1 MGGLAAYS
9 TNWSRW
15 MRVDHDMGNE
25 GVASPLTFAEHY
37 PSHELS
43 RELFHPGGHRIWMGP
58 WGDDAFFPRLRA
70 GRSYQVKLRIK
81 TAGIRGPADGTSPH
95 GFAVKTHAFPG
106 ATIDADLKRRPSI
119 IPIVSTNRDWH
130 TIVVPYTAS
139 ARQEDTPYLSLLLE
153 NVTAGRVYID
163 QFSIREVRRDGTL
176 GGELVRHARADMH
189 TYVEQRPSAYLDWQ
203 VQQGEAHGVFLKYVV
218 QDKNDWVP
226 NHLTR
231 DGRFA
236 DRGDGYFQPPATR
249 ATWLQEQWWR
259 YVVARW
265 GYSTAVH
272 SWELCNEADPNDT
285 SVWRH
290 TQHFA
295 KFMHD
300 VDAHPHLAT
309 TSFWCCWKPEFW
321 GDAAT
326 YPDVDYADLHAYSRD
341 DPLGLDMAGWVL
353 SLARL
358 TNERAVGKPVV
369 LAETGIAQPGHPWFA
384 HLERAN
390 PGLWYHNLL
399 WSQLS
404 GLSGLTAPGYWWSQH
419 LTKIDVIRIARPFAQ
434 FVATLDVN
442 QGGYVDAA
450 AISTNGLVRAIGQKR
465 EESGTAYLWV
475 QHTHHTWR
483 HAMGVE
489 NPVAITAQS
498 GEIVVRMAPDI
509 AYRVD
514 RWNTDTGTIQGTDVR
529 VSSAEGD
536 LRLPFTDLKGDF
548 AVKISPAPAAT
559 PVQK

>member
-1 MGGLAAYS
+1 MEVAAGSFTAAPPVRKGFIRVSRRDPRYFEFANGELYFPIGPAHGQDYQRYANGGPNLDRPWMGGLAAYS

-25 GVASPLTFAEHY
+25 GVGSPLTFAEHY

-70 GRSYQVKLRIK
+70 GRTYQVKLRIK

-95 GFAVKTHAFPG
+95 GFAVKTHAFPEP
-106 ATIDADLKRRPSI
+106 TIDAELKRRPSL
-119 IPIVSTNRDWH
+119 IPIVSTDRDWH

-139 ARQEDTPYLSLLLE
+139 ALQEDTPYLSLLLE

-236 DRGDGYFQPPATR
+236 DRGDGYFQPHGTKLRGCRSSGGATSRRAGAIPPRCTRGSCATR
-249 ATWLQEQWWR
+249 PTR
-259 YVVARW
+259 
-265 GYSTAVH
+265 TT
-272 SWELCNEADPNDT
+272 P

-295 KFMHD
+295 KFLHD

-326 YPDVDYADLHAYSRD
+326 YPDVDYADLHEV
-341 DPLGLDMAGWVL
+341 P
-353 SLARL
+353 
-358 TNERAVGKPVV
+358 RATTRWGS
-369 LAETGIAQPGHPWFA
+369 TWPG
-384 HLERAN
+384 
-390 PGLWYHNLL
+390 G
-399 WSQLS
+399 
-404 GLSGLTAPGYWWSQH
+404 
-419 LTKIDVIRIARPFAQ
+419 
-434 FVATLDVN
+434 
-442 QGGYVDAA
+442 
-450 AISTNGLVRAIGQKR
+450 
-465 EESGTAYLWV
+465 
-475 QHTHHTWR
+475 
-483 HAMGVE
+483 
-489 NPVAITAQS
+489 
-498 GEIVVRMAPDI
+498 
-509 AYRVD
+509 
-514 RWNTDTGTIQGTDVR
+514 
-529 VSSAEGD
+529 SSAWRG
-536 LRLPFTDLKGDF
+536 
-548 AVKISPAPAAT
+548 
-559 PVQK
+559 